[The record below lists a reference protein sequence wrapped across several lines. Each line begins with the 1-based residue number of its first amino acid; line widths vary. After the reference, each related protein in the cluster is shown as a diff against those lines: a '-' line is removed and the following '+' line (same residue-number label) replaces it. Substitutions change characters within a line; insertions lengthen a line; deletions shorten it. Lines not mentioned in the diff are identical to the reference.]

1 MTNDGHPTNDQ
12 VVRED
17 PEWGSDAIA
26 EFLRN
31 TEIPYIALNP
41 GASFRGLHDSLV
53 NHLDAT
59 GPKMI
64 MCLHEEHAV
73 ALAHGYAKV
82 TGLPLAVA
90 LHSNVGL
97 MHASMAIFNA
107 YCDRVPMLIVGA
119 NGPIDAAK
127 RRPWIDWIHTS
138 ADQPSIVRNY
148 IKWDDTPTSVDAS
161 LESLAR
167 AWDITRTAPQGPTY
181 VVLDTEVQETP
192 LAKIPVQ
199 PRITVGM
206 AEDQSAA
213 SASSVARASTLLAAA
228 ERPVLLV
235 GRGSNSPKDFRRRI
249 RLAEELNARVITDL
263 KAGSSFPTR
272 HPAHVPGSGFFLGLQ
287 GQEALS
293 SADVVLALDWI
304 DVAGTLRQAPTKED
318 RKVLSAGLDQ
328 MIINGWSKDHQ
339 ARADIDVWLP
349 TTGDHAVSQILDFM
363 RVETEV
369 TEPSTLDRSGQD
381 PEIGDAL
388 PETGPIQL
396 NHLARALKRSLTEE
410 KTTLVRLPLG
420 WNGDDWHFED
430 PLDFLGYDG
439 GGGIGSGPGMT
450 IGAALALKNSDRI
463 AVSVLGDGDYMM
475 GVQALWTAAHDDI
488 PFLAVVANNR
498 SYFNDEVHQERVA
511 LARGRDVSRRWIGQ
525 RIDDPAPDLA
535 AMARAQGLEG
545 LGPIADLADLPA
557 ALDEALKM
565 VKSGRAVVVDVVV
578 VPGYNPAMTAGLVRD
593 S

>member
-1 MTNDGHPTNDQ
+1 MANRVHPTNEQ
-12 VVRED
+12 IIREA

-26 EFLRN
+26 NFLRN
-31 TEIPYIALNP
+31 TGIPFISLNP

-53 NHLDAT
+53 NHLDAS
-59 GPKMI
+59 GPGML

-82 TGLPLAVA
+82 TGQPLAVA

-97 MHASMAIFNA
+97 MHASMAIYNA
-107 YCDRVPMLIVGA
+107 YCDRVPMLIIGA
-119 NGPIDAAK
+119 HGPLDAAK

-181 VVLDTEVQETP
+181 VVLDTEVQEAH
-192 LAKIPVQ
+192 LNQAPVQ
-199 PRITVGM
+199 PKITVGV
-206 AEDQSAA
+206 AQDQPAA
-213 SASSVARASTLLAAA
+213 SASSVARASTLLTTA
-228 ERPVLLV
+228 ESPVLLI
-235 GRGSNSPKDFRRRI
+235 GRGSKSPGDFDRRI
-249 RLAEELNARVITDL
+249 RLAEGLKARVITDL

-272 HPAHVPGSGFFLGLQ
+272 HPAHVPGSGFFLGPQ

-304 DVAGTLRQAPTKED
+304 DLAGTLSQASTNGN
-318 RKVLSAGLDQ
+318 RKVVSAGLDQ

-339 ARADIDVWLP
+339 ARAEVDVWLP
-349 TTGDHAVSQILDFM
+349 TTGDHAVSQILDSLKIEAGRKEAQAF
-363 RVETEV
+363 
-369 TEPSTLDRSGQD
+369 SRSGQD
-381 PEIGDAL
+381 SEDADVF
-388 PETGPIQL
+388 PETGAIQL
-396 NHLARALKRSLTEE
+396 SYLARALRRSLTQE
-410 KTTLVRLPLG
+410 KVTLVRLPLG
-420 WNGDDWHFED
+420 WNGDDWHFGD

-450 IGAALALKNSDRI
+450 IGAALALRESDRI

-475 GVQALWTAAHDDI
+475 GVQALWTAAHDEI
-488 PFLAVVANNR
+488 PFLTVVANNR

-511 LARGRDVSRRWIGQ
+511 IARGRDVNRKWIGQ

-535 AMARAQGLEG
+535 AMARAQGVEG
-545 LGPIADLADLPA
+545 LGPISDLADLPA
-557 ALDEALKM
+557 ALDEALRI
-565 VKSGRAVVVDVVV
+565 VKSGRGVVVDVVV
-578 VPGYNPAMTAGLVRD
+578 SPGYSPAMKAGLVRD
-593 S
+593 F